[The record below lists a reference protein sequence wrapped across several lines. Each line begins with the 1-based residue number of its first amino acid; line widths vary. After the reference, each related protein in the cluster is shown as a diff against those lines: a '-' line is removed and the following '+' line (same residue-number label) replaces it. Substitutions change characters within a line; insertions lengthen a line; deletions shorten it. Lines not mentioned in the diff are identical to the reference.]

1 MQNETLKIDMFIPQP
16 YLSSNNMLAKLQKHF
31 DWSLLSQRKG
41 IENVQSAAKLF
52 KHLRHFVPKNLY
64 LMQFCQ

>member
-31 DWSLLSQRKG
+31 GWRILSQRKG
-41 IENVQSAAKLF
+41 TENLQSAAKLF
-52 KHLRHFVPKNLY
+52 EHLR
-64 LMQFCQ
+64 